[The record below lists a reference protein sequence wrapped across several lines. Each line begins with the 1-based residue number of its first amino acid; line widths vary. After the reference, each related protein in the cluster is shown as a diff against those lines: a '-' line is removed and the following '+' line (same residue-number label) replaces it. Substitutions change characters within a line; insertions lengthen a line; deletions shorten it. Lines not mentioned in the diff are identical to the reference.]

1 MTNKLKKSESNSFF
15 APLWSIIHFF
25 FGNPKDYYGKHYATE
40 DVKNSARITYATV
53 TISNVID
60 GASVFPLLLISF
72 GGNVVF
78 ASIVSILLTVFS
90 NYLGAAAAS
99 RKKGN
104 KGWSSS
110 SLRFLVAIN
119 IIMSATAFVSPE
131 LMLNE
136 SGIAEV
142 RADELVKIQGD
153 KIKNITPSPA
163 QQKQLSEAESKC
175 QKLKKE
181 IQKFPRGSVQR
192 QDTFRDMY
200 GLYRDINRDWSEVP
214 VSQQP
219 WCVRSKTLSVSVGE
233 KSRKAQAEWEETETI
248 IAAAPST
255 ITGIKTVLPELYD
268 QHFDESGEVR
278 SGTEEARIAIEVTYS
293 KLMKGELM
301 QLGFSLF
308 IFSVSVVTSAAS
320 VFLVVNHN
328 KREDVQMSFN
338 EQLSILEEEYQRGN
352 IED

>member
-1 MTNKLKKSESNSFF
+1 MTNKPNGSRSNNVF
-15 APLWSIIHFF
+15 AFLLSIVHFF
-25 FGNPKDYYGKHYATE
+25 FGNSKDYYGKHYATE
-40 DVKNSARITYATV
+40 DVKKSARITSATV

-60 GASVFPLLLISF
+60 GASVFPLLSISF

-90 NYLGAAAAS
+90 NYLGAAAAR

-104 KGWSSS
+104 EGWSFY
-110 SLRFLVAIN
+110 SLIGLIAMNV
-119 IIMSATAFVSPE
+119 IMSATALVSPE
-131 LMLNE
+131 LTLNE

-153 KIKNITPSPA
+153 KVKNITPSPA
-163 QQKQLSEAESKC
+163 AQKQLSEAEYKC
-175 QKLKKE
+175 QKLGKD
-181 IQKFPRGSVQR
+181 IQQFAKGSVQR
-192 QDTFRDMY
+192 
-200 GLYRDINRDWSEVP
+200 GDIYIQMNGEYKDKNRDWSNVP

-219 WCVRSKTLSVSVGE
+219 WCVRSKTLSASVGE
-233 KSRKAQAEWEETETI
+233 ISRKAQVKWEKKETRIAE
-248 IAAAPST
+248 ASSNLA
-255 ITGIKTVLPELYD
+255 GIKTVLPELYN
-268 QHFDESGEVR
+268 QHFDESGKVR
-278 SGTEEARIAIEVTYS
+278 SGTEEARIAIEITYS

-320 VFLVVNHN
+320 VFLVVKHN
-328 KREDVQMSFN
+328 KSEDVQMSFD
-338 EQLSILEEEYQRGN
+338 EQLSILEEEYQQGN